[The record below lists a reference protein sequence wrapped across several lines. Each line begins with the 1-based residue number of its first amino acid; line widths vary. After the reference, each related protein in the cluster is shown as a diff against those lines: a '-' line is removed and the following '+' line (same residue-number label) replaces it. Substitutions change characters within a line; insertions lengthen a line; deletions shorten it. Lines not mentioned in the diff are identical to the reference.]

1 MGRNFCIFIFT
12 CTLIVNIFLCTSTRN
27 GKPENQIPLLKEQ
40 ERNEIKTK
48 PSIFLIYPTPIS
60 FKHYILP
67 HLSSDNVIKMYGH
80 VSKFRPELDLSKWF
94 EGFAKNS
101 VVDFR
106 NSFEKKILF
115 RAPDTFQFKWTILY
129 SPQNKSAIN
138 TTIVGL
144 DHIPLDTF
152 CAFLENNQNIV
163 PLEKN
168 NLNINVTLW
177 SLCDLEFHKFF
188 VCDENFVTISCGKM
202 SLEALHTTTVGLIW
216 EAKNL
221 RGWKNFFVTLRYF
234 LTIPF
239 IKYLKLISPLVNF
252 FDFIWSSFCHD
263 CQLQDL
269 EDCLNF
275 CCCFCGILHDIFVIF
290 GWYIYR
296 FFVFH
301 TITLPFHALAILIE
315 TFLFDKN
322 MFSLLTYSTLHTF
335 CFLFSSL
342 FFPRSIDNFLKFE
355 LSSLTFKVKQLSF
368 LENFK
373 LVDFDIEP
381 KNTMWSL
388 PFLAPRNRTD
398 FFYLLFVFII
408 YEFLFSLILKLAFKN
423 WVPHSDQE

>member
-12 CTLIVNIFLCTSTRN
+12 CTLIVKIFLCTSTRN
-27 GKPENQIPLLKEQ
+27 EKPENQIPLLKEQ

-80 VSKFRPELDLSKWF
+80 VSTFRPELDLSKWF

-115 RAPDTFQFKWTILY
+115 RAPDTFQSKWTILY
-129 SPQNKSAIN
+129 SPQNRSAIN

-144 DHIPLDTF
+144 DHIPVDTF

-163 PLEKN
+163 PLEKK

-177 SLCDLEFHKFF
+177 SLCDREFHKFF

-202 SLEALHTTTVGLIW
+202 SLEALNTTTVELIW
-216 EAKNL
+216 ETKNL
-221 RGWKNFFVTLRYF
+221 RGWKKIFVTLRYF

-252 FDFIWSSFCHD
+252 FDFIWSSFVYDKCHEVND
-263 CQLQDL
+263 
-269 EDCLNF
+269 
-275 CCCFCGILHDIFVIF
+275 CCCLFGILHDIFSIS

-315 TFLFDKN
+315 TFLFDNN
-322 MFSLLTYSTLHTF
+322 MFSLFTYSIFHAL
-335 CFLFSSL
+335 CFLSNSL

-355 LSSLTFKVKQLSF
+355 LSSLTFRVKKLPF
-368 LENFK
+368 VEKFR

-388 PFLAPRNRTD
+388 PFLIPRNRTD
-398 FFYLLFVFII
+398 FFHLLLVFII
-408 YEFLFSLILKLAFKN
+408 YEFLFSLILQFAFKN
-423 WVPHSDQE
+423 WVLHSDQE